1 MLKKCKS
8 WARRFAL
15 VSGLL
20 CAAIPFSACDD
31 KAEKVRVYDSSR
43 LAPFYGDMTGDAL
56 YDILGASVVD
66 KGVNFAVFAKNATRV
81 EVLIFDSD
89 NPDTDLPLTRIPMT
103 KDDKSGIWTVYVQ
116 GIGVGTH
123 YGYIAFGPNWP
134 YDPDFKPGTTIGF
147 KTDCDEEGNR
157 YNPNKLLMD
166 PYTRRIHRDFD
177 WMSGGNPASGTA
189 RGISDWKSSPKSVV
203 IKSEYEWSANEKEWR
218 ENRKKGDGFKG
229 HAQNDLI
236 FYEAHPYG
244 FTKSAISFKV
254 SGKKN
259 LDITINNPGT
269 YRGIG
274 EMAPYLADLGI
285 TALELMPPMEKPDDG
300 GYWGYNTIQ
309 FFAPEWKFATEASQ
323 KKTNGVHDE
332 FKEMVDKLH
341 QNGIEVI
348 LDIVYNHTGEG
359 GFWQSKVQDPAH
371 SYGSQSTFEDKTA
384 ATLYS
389 FRGLDNKAYYHLIPD
404 TSGNINQRYLD
415 ETGVGNQP
423 RANVMPYR
431 RFILDNLRFWV
442 DEMHVDGFRFDL
454 ASILGVADDKVS
466 NDCHYW
472 TDEWGNTLH
481 DCDKSYNVYW
491 ADHVG
496 ETVLQDIID
505 DDLMAQYHTRF
516 IAEPWSLSQY
526 VNGCFPKSKKF
537 DTNGQAWFEW
547 NGRFRDVI
555 RKFIYTDYIT
565 LNYHEWKDNDGNYID
580 GDYNLAP
587 DFTRRIG
594 FGNVLVG
601 SSDMFGE
608 EWDGRKPYHSVN
620 IFTVHDGF
628 TLYDLNSYNEKQNGC
643 SLLNQVCCNDPY
655 NAFCKTDSG
664 ESNNHSHDWCGGN
677 KDSQGRCKDLGGEA
691 YKRQIIR
698 DNFVLM
704 LTSNGTP
711 LILGGDEYMRTQFGN
726 NDAYSDSAN
735 NEWNWFRWGD
745 WLQDTDR
752 VRMHDFVRDMI
763 ALRKQYKA
771 FLSPS
776 EYNSTGVDW
785 HGPDGCPDASCFWSG
800 RAIAQYYPAKE
811 GTPSLFIMINMYEDN
826 RTFHLPGG
834 GDWSIIV
841 DTQAYFESN
850 EGGKNT
856 WNPGERVESSGTY
869 NVPGRTIVI
878 ATKP

>member
-31 KAEKVRVYDSSR
+31 KAENVRVYDSSR
-43 LAPFYGDMTGDAL
+43 LAPFYGDMNGDAL
-56 YDILGASVVD
+56 YEILGASVVD

-89 NPDTDLPLTRIPMT
+89 KPDTDLPLTRIPMT
-103 KDDKSGIWTVYVQ
+103 KDEKSGIWTVYVQ

-134 YDPDFKPGTTIGF
+134 YDPDFKPGTTFGF
-147 KTDCDEEGNR
+147 KTDCDEQGNR

-203 IKSEYEWSANEKEWR
+203 IKSEYQWSANEAEWR
-218 ENRKKGDGFKG
+218 NNRQKGDGFKG

-254 SGKKN
+254 GGKKN

-309 FFAPEWKFATEASQ
+309 FFAPEWKYATVANQ

-389 FRGLDNKAYYHLIPD
+389 FRGLDNKSYYHLVKDSTGTP
-404 TSGNINQRYLD
+404 NQRFFD
-415 ETGVGNQP
+415 QTGVGNQP
-423 RANVMPYR
+423 RANAKPFR
-431 RFILDNLRFWV
+431 RLIIDNLHFWV

-454 ASILGVADDKVS
+454 ASILGVPDEQIDQDGDTSERGVPDDWFEKFKAR
-466 NDCHYW
+466 NRAFEAHA
-472 TDEWGNTLH
+472 
-481 DCDKSYNVYW
+481 K
-491 ADHVG
+491 
-496 ETVLQDIID
+496 ETVLQDIVD
-505 DDLMAQYHTRF
+505 DDLLAKYHTRV
-516 IAEPWSLSQY
+516 IAEPWSVAHY
-526 VNGCFPKSKKF
+526 VNGLFPRSEK
-537 DTNGQAWFEW
+537 TGNAWFEW
-547 NGRFRDVI
+547 NGRYRDFV
-555 RKFIYTDYIT
+555 RQFISD
-565 LNYHEWKDNDGNYID
+565 DNQNLKCGDGLSPNFD
-580 GDYNLAP
+580 
-587 DFTRRIG
+587 RRMEL
-594 FGNVLVG
+594 GNVLVG
-601 SSDMFGE
+601 SSEMIGD
-608 EWDGRKPYHSVN
+608 DGRKPYNSVN
-620 IFTVHDGF
+620 FITVHDGF
-628 TLYDLNSYNEKQNGC
+628 TLYDLNSYNEKHNGC
-643 SLLNQVCCNDPY
+643 SLLNNICCSDPY

-664 ESNNHSHDWCGGN
+664 EDNNHSHDWCGGN
-677 KDSQGRCKDLGGEA
+677 KDSQGACNDSGGEA

-698 DNFVLM
+698 NYFAM
-704 LTSNGTP
+704 LLIGHGSP

-745 WLQDTDR
+745 WLQDEAR

-771 FLSPS
+771 FLSPT
-776 EYNSTGVDW
+776 EYDSTGLEW
-785 HGPDGCPDASCFWSG
+785 HGPDGVSTDAAWDG
-800 RAIAQYYPAKE
+800 RAIAQYYPARDN
-811 GTPSLFIMINMYEDN
+811 TPALFIMINLYEN
-826 RTFHLPGG
+826 QRTFWLPGG
-834 GDWSIIV
+834 GDWNILV
-841 DTQAYFESN
+841 DTQVYREN

-856 WNPGERVESSGTY
+856 FGLGELVVSDGKY
-869 NVPGRTIVI
+869 GVAGRSIVI
-878 ATKP
+878 ATKQ